1 MRTAFHEQLDAFT
14 RSIGDMC
21 GLAGTAMQQA
31 TQALLGADIVLAE
44 TVISDHQSLVIQAA
58 QAESDAFTLLALQA
72 PVAAD
77 LRAVF
82 SSLQNVADVDRMGAL
97 ALHVA
102 KTTRRRHPARAIPD
116 DVTDYFAEMGRI
128 AVNIGYNAK
137 DVVLS
142 GDPNKAA
149 QLADDDDDATDELH
163 RHLFTVVMD
172 HQWPHPVATAVDVTL
187 LSRYYERF
195 ADHAVEIGRRVIFQA
210 TGTPIT

>member
-1 MRTAFHEQLDAFT
+1 MRAAFHEQLAALT

-31 TQALLGADIVLAE
+31 TQALLEADSVLADIV
-44 TVISDHQSLVIQAA
+44 VSDHDKLVIQAA

-77 LRAVF
+77 LRAVV
-82 SSLQNVADVDRMGAL
+82 SSLRNVADVDRMRAL

-102 KTTRRRHPARAIPD
+102 NTARRRHPAHAIPD
-116 DVTDYFAEMGRI
+116 DVSDDFAEMGRI
-128 AVNIGYNAK
+128 AVNLGYAAK

-142 GDPNKAA
+142 GDPDKAA
-149 QLADDDDDATDELH
+149 RLAEDDDAMDELH
-163 RHLFTVVMD
+163 RHLFTVVLD
-172 HQWPHPVATAVDVTL
+172 RQWPYSVATAVDVTL

-210 TGTPIT
+210 TGTPII

>member
-1 MRTAFHEQLDAFT
+1 MRTAFHQQLAALT
-14 RSIGDMC
+14 RGIADMC

-31 TQALLGADIVLAE
+31 TQALLEADIVSAE
-44 TVISDHQSLVIQAA
+44 IVISDHHNFAIRAA
-58 QAESDAFTLLALQA
+58 ETESDAFTLLALQA

-82 SSLQNVADVDRMGAL
+82 SSLRNVADVDRMYAL

-102 KTTRRRHPARAIPD
+102 KNARRRHPAHAISD
-116 DVTDYFAEMGRI
+116 DVSDYFVEMGRI
-128 AVNIGYNAK
+128 AVNIGHDAK

-142 GDPNKAA
+142 RDPYKAA
-149 QLADDDDDATDELH
+149 QLDNDDDAMDEIH
-163 RHLFTVVMD
+163 RHLFTIVLD
-172 HQWPHPVATAVDVTL
+172 RQWPHPVATAVDITL

>member
-1 MRTAFHEQLDAFT
+1 MRTAFHEQLDALT
-14 RSIGDMC
+14 HSIGDMC

-31 TQALLGADIVLAE
+31 TQALLDADIVLAE
-44 TVISDHQSLVIQAA
+44 TVISDHHNLVIQAA
-58 QAESDAFTLLALQA
+58 QAESDTFTLLARQA

-102 KTTRRRHPARAIPD
+102 KTARRRFPAHAIPD
-116 DVTDYFAEMGRI
+116 DVSGDFAEMGRI
-128 AVNIGYNAK
+128 AVDIGHSAK

-142 GDPNKAA
+142 RDPYKAA
-149 QLADDDDDATDELH
+149 KLADDDEAMDEIH
-163 RHLFTVVMD
+163 RHLFTVVLD
-172 HQWPHPVATAVDVTL
+172 RQWPHPVATAVDVTL

-195 ADHAVEIGRRVIFQA
+195 ADHAVTVGRRIIFQA

>member
-1 MRTAFHEQLDAFT
+1 MRTAFHEQLDALT

-21 GLAGTAMQQA
+21 GLAGTAMQRA
-31 TQALLGADIVLAE
+31 TEALLEADIVSAEIVITHQELAF
-44 TVISDHQSLVIQAA
+44 QAA
-58 QAESDAFTLLALQA
+58 EAESDAFTLLALQA

-77 LRAVF
+77 LRAVV
-82 SSLQNVADVDRMGAL
+82 SSLQNVADVDRMRAL

-102 KTTRRRHPARAIPD
+102 KTARRRHPTHAIPD
-116 DVTDYFAEMGRI
+116 DVSDYLAEMGRI
-128 AVNIGYNAK
+128 AVNIGHDTK

-142 GDPNKAA
+142 GDPDKAA
-149 QLADDDDDATDELH
+149 KLADDDDAMDELH
-163 RHLFTVVMD
+163 RHLFTVLMD

-210 TGTPIT
+210 TGAPIT

>member
-1 MRTAFHEQLDAFT
+1 MRIAFHEHLDALT

-21 GLAGTAMQQA
+21 GLAGTAMHQA
-31 TQALLGADIVLAE
+31 TQALLDADIVLAE
-44 TVISDHQSLVIQAA
+44 TVISDHQNFVNQAA

-97 ALHVA
+97 ARHVA
-102 KTTRRRHPARAIPD
+102 QTTRRRHPSHAIPD
-116 DVTDYFAEMGRI
+116 DVNTYFAQMGRI
-128 AVNIGYNAK
+128 AVNIGHDAK

-142 GDPNKAA
+142 GDPDKAA
-149 QLADDDDDATDELH
+149 QLDHDDDAMDEIH
-163 RHLFTVVMD
+163 RHLFTILLD
-172 HQWPHPVATAVDVTL
+172 PQWPHPAATAVDVTL

-195 ADHAVEIGRRVIFQA
+195 ADHAVTIGRRVIFQA
-210 TGTPIT
+210 TGTPIA